1 MFCSLKCRVFRNTQ
15 YLTTTLIA
23 LLLSTVQGHQNL
35 AVASLKNSTSEKS
48 QESTSSSW
56 GKSPFREASL
66 SHKVMV
72 KRLLT
77 VIQEREH
84 LPQLKKRQ
92 RKVAST
98 SHVNL
103 VTALTQL
110 GRHHVAALPLKM
122 LMFTQLRKDWLTQE
136 PHTLSFNVKEGILPQ
151 KQ

>member
-1 MFCSLKCRVFRNTQ
+1 MFCSLKFHVFRNTQ
-15 YLTTTLIA
+15 YLTTTSIA
-23 LLLSTVQGHQNL
+23 SLLSTVQGHQHL

-48 QESTSSSW
+48 QESMCSSW
-56 GKSPFREASL
+56 GKSPFWESSL

-98 SHVNL
+98 SQVNL
-103 VTALTQL
+103 VTALIQL
-110 GRHHVAALPLKM
+110 GRHHVTALLLITP
-122 LMFTQLRKDWLTQE
+122 MFTQPRKDWLTQE
-136 PHTLSFNVKEGILPQ
+136 PHTLSFNVKEGVLPQ
-151 KQ
+151 K